1 MNTTQKW
8 QAIQRAVGARPD
20 GDPGPMT
27 ADAIG
32 AKLGISFADPVSPTP
47 NPSTNSWPRDIRR
60 EMVAFYGEPGENHTK
75 ITVPYPLYYEGQRK
89 TEITVHSKIAAAVLR
104 VLEKTL
110 LYYGAEGV
118 HTLKLD
124 VYDGCFNDRPK
135 RGGTS
140 RSVHAYAAA
149 LDFCAEFNSL
159 HQDHTT
165 ALFAKQA
172 YIPWFEFWEAEGAV
186 SLGRSRDFDYQH
198 VQFASLI

>member
-1 MNTTQKW
+1 MTTLQKW
-8 QAIQRAVGARPD
+8 QTIQRHVGARPD
-20 GDPGPMT
+20 GDPGPAT
-27 ADAIG
+27 ADAV
-32 AKLGISFADPVSPTP
+32 AKALGVVWPVAAG
-47 NPSTNSWPRDIRR
+47 WPRDIER
-60 EMVAFYGEPGENHTK
+60 EMVAFYGQPGEGHTQ
-75 ITVPYPLYYEGQRK
+75 IVPPYRLYYEGKPIQK
-89 TEITVHSKIAAAVLR
+89 ITVHEKIAPAVMR

-110 LYYGAEGV
+110 LYYGPEGV

-172 YIPWFEFWEAEGAV
+172 YKPWFEFWEAEGAV
-186 SLGRSRDFDYQH
+186 SLGRSRDYDYQH
-198 VQFASLI
+198 VQFATL